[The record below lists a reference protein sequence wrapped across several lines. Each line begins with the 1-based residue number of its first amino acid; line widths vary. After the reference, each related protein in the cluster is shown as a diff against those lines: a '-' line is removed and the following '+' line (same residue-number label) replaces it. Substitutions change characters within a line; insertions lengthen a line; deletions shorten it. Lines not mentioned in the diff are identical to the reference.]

1 MNILLGRLRA
11 PRQLHRRRGLT
22 LTELVVVLTILVALG
37 GLIVPMLPNFLA
49 KTHFAKCSTTIP
61 ELNKLWITSFTSD
74 VKYPDGYDSLQSA
87 PGTLFT
93 GLPGVDAG
101 GEVVAGTIT
110 AEQADALRAIGVTR
124 VYDHTV
130 PNPGNATLDSVPN
143 DPTGNTL
150 GRLLTADQNVALL
163 NPAGPSVV
171 SLGIDVAK
179 YTNNGA
185 IDTDF
190 VVLGVGNNCSACG
203 PRGLMVEAPTHFGG
217 ENDMNPV
224 DFYQRYC
231 VVFAVSNEGADSA
244 AEFVCACSI
253 HPDGFDGAE
262 AHIRAYY
269 EDQQD

>member
-1 MNILLGRLRA
+1 MSAAA
-11 PRQLHRRRGLT
+11 PRRSHPRIGLT

-61 ELNKLWITSFTSD
+61 EMNKLWITAFTSD
-74 VKYPDGYDSLQSA
+74 VKYPDGYDSLQSS
-87 PGTLFT
+87 PGVLLAS
-93 GLPGVDAG
+93 LPGGDAG
-101 GEVVAGTIT
+101 GEVSAGTIS

-124 VYDHTV
+124 IYDHTV
-130 PNPGNATLDSVPN
+130 SNPANVTLDSVPN
-143 DPTGNTL
+143 DPTGAL

-163 NPAGPSVV
+163 NPAGPSVE

-179 YTNNGA
+179 YTKAGT
-185 IDTDF
+185 IQVDF
-190 VVLGVGNNCSACG
+190 VVFGVGNNCSACG

-231 VVFAVSNEGADSA
+231 VIFAVSNEGADSK

-269 EDQQD
+269 EDQQK